1 MHMFVKWTIC
11 TQHEFSPYS
20 FNNSMSNMVIM
31 HIRHLKLI
39 WETLCWFAHLDV
51 KWTISSFDTR
61 KLNLTCLCQYAE
73 CVWMSNEQ
81 LVHATWIFYPCPF
94 DMFWLLTRCQIN
106 MSNEHHFCIFA
117 ERVALLV
124 IALFEWQRLPKIEFS
139 NQIILKWSNLGFF
152 LLPNVRKKKSKI
164 TRLDNWFSVC
174 SHEYRRLIKKFV
186 FRIWFI
192 ARFD

>member
-1 MHMFVKWTIC
+1 MFVKWTIC
-11 TQHEFSPYS
+11 TQHEFFPYS
-20 FNNSMSNMVIM
+20 FNISMSNMVIM
-31 HIRHLKLI
+31 HIQHSKLI

-94 DMFWLLTRCQIN
+94 NMFWLLTRCQIN

-117 ERVALLV
+117 KRVALLV
-124 IALFEWQRLPKIEFS
+124 IALFEWQRLPKIEFP
-139 NQIILKWSNLGFF
+139 NQIFLSEVILDFFYCKMWEKNSWKSPDSTIGFQCVAMNIGGWLWNL
-152 LLPNVRKKKSKI
+152 
-164 TRLDNWFSVC
+164 
-174 SHEYRRLIKKFV
+174 YFV
-186 FRIWFI
+186 SGL
-192 ARFD
+192 